1 MTWAERAL
9 RTAPARRKRTR
20 SRRRGSAKNARHRSA
35 RSARAGRK
43 PADQARRVVEKM
55 KGTRP
60 AQNRARGAFAL
71 AGGELAKAKQFL
83 AALGD
88 TPGADL
94 DSTWLY
100 AVALVY
106 SSESTRAAQ
115 VLDNALKARGPST
128 RLLLVR
134 GAVARDRGQLPEA
147 ADFFERALKGAPD
160 NARLMVELASVRL
173 RQNDA
178 KGAGELLVKALD
190 TDARKTL
197 DAAAEGRAN
206 MLRGNLAASAHDLRN
221 AEAAY
226 ERAVTLDPNSPVV
239 HVAYGEFRLQRLE
252 WDKAARQFE
261 AAIQLSASGPANAG
275 AARAYLGQNRLL
287 EADKAINEAVAK
299 DATNA
304 R

>member
-1 MTWAERAL
+1 SAAEA
-9 RTAPARRKRTR
+9 KVIEKGME
-20 SRRRGSAKNARHRSA
+20 RRGQGDSAGAREAVGAAAQLIAVLPDDEDVKSFFVLA
-35 RSARAGRK
+35 ASELKLEYGQVGGDW
-43 PADQARRVVEKM
+43 DQAKRVVEKI

-60 AQNRARGAFAL
+60 PQNRARGAFAL
-71 AGGELAKAKQFL
+71 ASGELVKAKQLL

-88 TPGADL
+88 SPGADL

-106 SSESTRAAQ
+106 SNESVRAAQ

-197 DAAAEGRAN
+197 DAAAE
-206 MLRGNLAASAHDLRN
+206 
-221 AEAAY
+221 
-226 ERAVTLDPNSPVV
+226 
-239 HVAYGEFRLQRLE
+239 
-252 WDKAARQFE
+252 
-261 AAIQLSASGPANAG
+261 
-275 AARAYLGQNRLL
+275 
-287 EADKAINEAVAK
+287 
-299 DATNA
+299 
-304 R
+304 